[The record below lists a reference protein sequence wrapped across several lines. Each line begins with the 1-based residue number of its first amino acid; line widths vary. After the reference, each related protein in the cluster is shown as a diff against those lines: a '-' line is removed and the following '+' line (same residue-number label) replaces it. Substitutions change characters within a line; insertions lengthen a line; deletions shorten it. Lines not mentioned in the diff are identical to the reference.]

1 MKTVAAGLLLVLSQF
16 AGAAGPAIPGDS
28 LYRMTAALTDQTGT
42 AMALDRDRG
51 HPVVISMFYGS
62 CPHVCPLLIASIQR
76 LENDLP
82 DAQRKKLRV
91 LLVSLDPDRDTVE
104 KLQQVAQ
111 RHHADLS
118 RWRFVRTDRRSV
130 RRLAAA
136 LNIQYRRLPDGEI
149 NHSTVITLLDTDGRP
164 VRATSSLTHPDAEF
178 QATLSRLTAR

>member
-1 MKTVAAGLLLVLSQF
+1 MKGFVAGLLLALGQF
-16 AGAAGPAIPGDS
+16 AAAAGPAIPGDS
-28 LYRMTAALTDQTGT
+28 LYRMSAALTDQAGT
-42 AMALDRDRG
+42 ALALERGRG

-76 LENDLP
+76 MENDLP
-82 DAQRKKLRV
+82 ERQRNNLRV

-118 RWRFVRTDRRSV
+118 RWTFARTDRRAV

-136 LNIQYRRLPDGEI
+136 LNIQYRRLPSGEI
-149 NHSTVITLLDTDGRP
+149 NHSTVITLLDAQGRP

-178 QATLSRLTAR
+178 QATLSRLTAH